1 MFNLFKRKPP
11 AEEPEPTK
19 ERKPRK
25 PRQPKPKNTVKELSA
40 KEIATSKG
48 EPYINIISME
58 LDPTNIGIGAFELD
72 WNEFFIAKLIKS
84 GYKAGSEEQ
93 LVDQWFQDV
102 CRNIVMETYEQFE
115 ANNPRPPNGVQK
127 KDLGNG
133 RTEVS

>member
-11 AEEPEPTK
+11 APEPEPPK

-25 PRQPKPKNTVKELSA
+25 PRQPKPKNPTKEPSA
-40 KEIATSKG
+40 KEIATQKG

-84 GYKAGSEEQ
+84 GYKGANEEQ

-115 ANNPRPPNGVQK
+115 ANNPRPPNGIQK

-133 RTEVS
+133 RVEVS